1 MRRAFGSSAATPPRP
16 PARAPRLFG
25 LVVAF
30 MAFIAQGYPRSP
42 RPAMAFGMALGMEG
56 FQEDLASSRFGDTQ
70 TQGPGAYDR
79 LIQTLRA
86 HRDDPRILAPL
97 ARAWAEREFLT
108 PFARPLLV
116 LAALRYRALADPTH
130 PLTPEALLDAELP
143 DLNLRF
149 LEAFADPDLEPILQT
164 RAIQTNEP
172 GRALAWG
179 LPALTLG
186 RPSEELAPHLAFAHR
201 GFTLI
206 ELGASAGLNLVVD
219 RTAIPYKFGVHQA
232 MGLDFPAPERRVGLD
247 RAPIDLH
254 DDANVRWLTA
264 CIWPGQPDR
273 LARFEA
279 CRKLW
284 VEPWLGDAPAP
295 IVHAHALG
303 PDTARALADAIAD
316 APARPV
322 LVFQTVV
329 RPYLDPATLAAYQ
342 AAVWDF
348 LAAAP
353 NRLFATLEPDATPRT
368 TEPMTLTIHMV
379 RGGER
384 LAIDLAHAGY
394 HAAQCT
400 LVPGG
405 LQRAAEAWRQE

>member
-1 MRRAFGSSAATPPRP
+1 
-16 PARAPRLFG
+16 
-25 LVVAF
+25 
-30 MAFIAQGYPRSP
+30 
-42 RPAMAFGMALGMEG
+42 MALGMEG
-56 FQEDLASSRFGDTQ
+56 FQEDLASSRFGDAQ

-79 LIQTLRA
+79 LIQTLRK
-86 HRDDPRILAPL
+86 HRDEPRVLAPL
-97 ARAWAEREFLT
+97 ARAFADREFLT

-143 DLNLRF
+143 DLDTRF
-149 LEAFADPDLEPILQT
+149 VEAFADPELEPVLRT
-164 RAIQTNEP
+164 RTIQTNEP

-186 RPSEELAPHLAFAHR
+186 RPSERLAPHLSFAHR
-201 GFTLI
+201 AFTLI

-219 RTAIPYKFGVHQA
+219 RTAIPYKFGTHQA
-232 MGLDFPAPERRVGLD
+232 MGLDFPAPERRVGFD
-247 RAPIDLH
+247 RAPIDLN

-284 VEPWLGDAPAP
+284 VEPWLGDTP
-295 IVHAHALG
+295 AHALG
-303 PDTARALADAIAD
+303 PDTACALAEATNDD
-316 APARPV
+316 PTRPV
-322 LVFQTVV
+322 LLFQTVV
-329 RPYLDPATLAAYQ
+329 RPYLDPATIAAYQ

-353 NRLFATLEPDATPRT
+353 NRLFATLEPDLTPRSS
-368 TEPMTLTIHMV
+368 EPMTLTVHMV
-379 RGGER
+379 RGGAR
-384 LAIDLAHAGY
+384 LAVDIAHAGY

-405 LQRAAEAWRQE
+405 LQRAAEAWREC